1 MKKAFFFLALLS
13 VLTVFGLI
21 IVSCKSAP
29 PAPPDIWELLRRG
42 DESAPGFFLSEVE
55 VNAVDPEGRTPLHYA
70 AERQDAQLAS
80 FFIALG
86 AKPNVVDN
94 EGQSPLGISVEK
106 GDADVAKVLAGAGA
120 DIHMKLPESQ
130 TAASLSLEKFPSVF
144 NAILTPA
151 SVASTDNSGKTVL
164 HLASIAGK
172 AQAVTSILEIL
183 PSSST
188 SINAADKDGKNA
200 LDYALGRPDSRNHID
215 IAEQLILSGAN
226 SENPIYAYF
235 GPAVRG
241 SNYNI
246 RRNEGLSP
254 IHHAIMNNHAGLI
267 SFLLDKKVDL
277 NIKSTSGATPLH
289 EAVRSGNIQ
298 NINLLLDKGADV
310 NAVDAKG
317 NTPLHTGIP
326 SHVHREVVT
335 ILLSKGADPNLRDE
349 HGDTPLHIA
358 IILNRSQEI
367 VQAIL
372 NGGSDV
378 FIRNIDGKTP
388 LYIAVQE
395 GRTSLIPPLLS
406 YGSEIFAADNSG
418 VSPFDLAARTNDNT
432 FSLLI
437 APETVNQRDS
447 GGNTMLHAVVR
458 NRGNP
463 IQLGKILDLRSSVDA
478 RNRDGDTA
486 LHMAVRM
493 NQRENGEFLISRGA
507 NIFSVNSSGDSPLYL
522 ALSNPDGIREW
533 MINPNTII
541 ARDGLGN
548 NMLHY
553 AAQWGLNNAIPTII
567 RYGISVNEGNATGE
581 TPLFFATKTDS
592 ISTIRMLLDNNANL
606 NARDTQGNSVL
617 HAAVRW
623 NAEKSVSLFISS
635 GIDINVYSL
644 NGNTP
649 LHDAVAIGMSDIE
662 TLLIK
667 EGANLE
673 VRNVDG
679 NTPLMEAVRGG
690 IIPSIEKLVQNG
702 ADTSTRNIR
711 GDTPLHVAVG
721 AERLDL
727 VNILLRTN
735 ASIHARNTRNRTPF
749 QLSLAISPRM
759 VSTLLTPNRIN
770 IPDDMGYSALHIAL
784 QEKVSAN
791 IIRTIITQGAR
802 LNAVDNNGKSP
813 LRVAVDMEL
822 WEQAKALSDAGADPF
837 LSAVDNRTPAD
848 ISFVKGEVCTRAL
861 FSGRAINSKDSS
873 GNTILH
879 LAARQG
885 TPEIIDILIQLGA
898 NRTIRN
904 IASEIPFDIAIRWN
918 KGENAALLR

>member
-1 MKKAFFFLALLS
+1 MKKALFFLAPMS
-13 VLTVFGLI
+13 VLIVLGLI
-21 IVSCKSAP
+21 IISCKSAP
-29 PAPPDIWELLRRG
+29 APLDIWALLRSG
-42 DESAPGFFLSEVE
+42 DERAPGYFLSEVE
-55 VNAVDPEGRTPLHYA
+55 VNAVDPDGRTPLHYS
-70 AERQDAQLAS
+70 AERKDAQLTG

-86 AKPNVVDN
+86 AKPNVLDIN
-94 EGQSPLGISVEK
+94 GQSPLGISVEN
-106 GDADVAKVLAGAGA
+106 GDADVAKILAGAGA
-120 DIHMKLPESQ
+120 DIHLQLTDNK
-130 TAASLSLEKFPSVF
+130 TAASIALEKSPSVF
-144 NAILTPA
+144 MAILTPA
-151 SVASTDNSGKTVL
+151 SIASTDNSGKTVL
-164 HLASIAGK
+164 HLASIAGNY
-172 AQAVTSILEIL
+172 QAVTNILGIL
-183 PSSST
+183 PSSKA
-188 SINAADKDGKNA
+188 SINAFDKDSKNA
-200 LDYALGRPDSRNHID
+200 LDYALSRPDSRSHID

-226 SENPIYAYF
+226 SDNPIYTYF
-235 GPAVRG
+235 GPAARS

-289 EAVRSGNIQ
+289 EAVRTGNIQ
-298 NINLLLDKGADV
+298 NINLLLDRGADV

-326 SHVHREVVT
+326 SHVHREVIT
-335 ILLSKGADPNLRDE
+335 MLLEKGADPNLRDE

-358 IILNRSQEI
+358 IILNRSTEI
-367 VQAIL
+367 IQAIL

-378 FIRNIDGKTP
+378 YIRNIDGKTP

-395 GRTSLIPPLLS
+395 GRTALIPVLLS
-406 YGSEIFAADNSG
+406 YGSEVFAADNSG
-418 VSPFDLAARTNDNT
+418 VTPFDLAARTNDST
-432 FSLLI
+432 FNLLI

-458 NRGNP
+458 NNGNP
-463 IQLGKILDLRSSVDA
+463 IQLGKILDLRSPVDA

-486 LHMAVRM
+486 LHLAVRM

-507 NIFSVNSSGDSPLYL
+507 NIFSVNSAGDSPLYL
-522 ALSNPDGIREW
+522 ALSNSNGIREW
-533 MINPNTII
+533 IINPNTII

-548 NMLHY
+548 TMLHY

-567 RYGISVNEGNATGE
+567 KYGISVNEGNATGE
-581 TPLFFATKTDS
+581 TPLFYAAKTDS
-592 ISTIRMLLDNNANL
+592 VSTISVLLDNNANL

-623 NAEKSVSLFISS
+623 NAEKSASLFISS
-635 GIDINVYSL
+635 GIDINVFSL

-649 LHDAVAIGMSDIE
+649 LHDAVALGMSDIE

-690 IIPSIEKLVQNG
+690 RIPSIEKLIQNG

-711 GDTPLHVAVG
+711 GDTPLHIAVSI
-721 AERLDL
+721 ERLDL
-727 VNILLRTN
+727 VNIILRTN
-735 ASIHARNTRNRTPF
+735 ASIHALNTRNRTPF
-749 QLSLAISPRM
+749 QISLGISPRM
-759 VSTLLTPNRIN
+759 VSTLLTTNRIN
-770 IPDDMGYSALHIAL
+770 IPDDMGNSALHIAL
-784 QEKVSAN
+784 QEKVSAD
-791 IIRTIITQGAR
+791 IIRTIIAQGAR

-848 ISFVKGEVCTRAL
+848 ISFAKGEVCTRAI

-918 KGENAALLR
+918 RGENAALLR

>member
-1 MKKAFFFLALLS
+1 MKKAIFFFVSVS
-13 VLTVFGLI
+13 VLAVFGLI
-21 IVSCKSAP
+21 IFSCKTTQ
-29 PAPPDIWELLRRG
+29 PDIWSLLRSG
-42 DESAPGFFLSEVE
+42 DERASGYFLSEVE

-70 AERQDAQLAS
+70 AERQDSKLAS

-86 AKPNVVDN
+86 AKPNVLDN
-94 EGQSPLGISVEK
+94 NGQSPLGISVEK
-106 GDADVAKVLAGAGA
+106 GDAQTAEIIANGGA
-120 DIHMKLPESQ
+120 DIHLQLAGNTTS
-130 TAASLSLEKFPSVF
+130 AALALGKSPSVF
-144 NAILTPA
+144 KAILTPA

-164 HLASIAGK
+164 HLASIAGN
-172 AQAVTSILEIL
+172 AQAVTNILQIL
-183 PSSST
+183 PSSKS
-188 SINAADKDGKNA
+188 SINAVDKDDKNA
-200 LDYALGRPDSRNHID
+200 LDYALSRPDSRSHID

-226 SENPIYAYF
+226 SDDPIYAYF
-235 GPAVRG
+235 GPAVRS

-267 SFLLDKKVDL
+267 SFLLDKNVDI
-277 NIKSTSGATPLH
+277 NIKSSSGATPLH
-289 EAVRSGNIQ
+289 EAVRTGNIQ
-298 NINLLLDKGADV
+298 NINLLIDRGANV

-335 ILLSKGADPNLRDE
+335 ILLNKGADPNLRDE

-358 IILNRSQEI
+358 VILNRSNEI

-372 NGGSDV
+372 GGGSDV
-378 FIRNIDGKTP
+378 HIRNIDGKTP

-395 GRTSLIPPLLS
+395 GRTTLIPALLS
-406 YGSEIFAADNSG
+406 YGSEVFAADNSG
-418 VSPFDLAARTNDNT
+418 VSPFDIAARTNDTT
-432 FSLLI
+432 FNLLI
-437 APETVNQRDS
+437 VPETVNQRDA

-463 IQLGKILDLRSSVDA
+463 IQLSKILEHRAQVDA
-478 RNRDGDTA
+478 RNSDGDTA
-486 LHMAVRM
+486 LHLAVKL

-507 NIFSVNSSGDSPLYL
+507 NIFSVNSAGESPLFI
-522 ALSNPDGIREW
+522 ALSNSSGMREW
-533 MINPNTII
+533 IINPNTII

-581 TPLFFATKTDS
+581 TPLFFASKTDS
-592 ISTIRMLLDNNANL
+592 ISTIKVLLENNANL
-606 NARDTQGNSVL
+606 SARDTQGNSVL

-623 NAEKSVSLFISS
+623 NAEKSASLLISS
-635 GIDINVYSL
+635 GIDVNVYSL

-649 LHDAVAIGMSDIE
+649 LHDAVALGVSEIE
-662 TLLIK
+662 MLLIR

-690 IIPSIEKLVQNG
+690 IIPSIERLIQNG
-702 ADTSTRNIR
+702 ADTSTRNSK
-711 GDTPLHVAVG
+711 GDTPLHIAVG
-721 AERLDL
+721 LERYDL
-727 VNILLRTN
+727 VSILLKSN

-749 QLSLAISPRM
+749 QQSLGISPRM
-759 VSTLLTPNRIN
+759 VSTLLTSNRIN

-784 QEKVSAN
+784 QEKVSAD
-791 IIRTIITQGAR
+791 IIKTIISQGAR

-837 LSAVDNRTPAD
+837 LSAVDNRTPAE
-848 ISFVKGEVCTRAL
+848 ISFAKGEVCTRAL
-861 FSGRAINSKDSS
+861 FSGKAINSMDSS

-879 LAARQG
+879 LAARQAN
-885 TPEIIDILIQLGA
+885 PETISILLQLGA

-904 IASEIPFDIAIRWN
+904 IAAEIPFDIAIRWN